1 TAGRVAAT
9 RTPGRAITP
18 ARRRGPTA
26 DKAAAKGKV
35 ATATHSVLLARPL
48 SSGRCRGRRKLCGE
62 TGLFARQVCYVVVVV
77 RRSTGGANH
86 ASLHLCHLRNS
97 VFRKR
102 RTARSLYDLRR

>member
-1 TAGRVAAT
+1 RALDRGTTPACRRGPTAAKGMAATRTQGRATTPAHRRDRTAGRVAAT

-48 SSGRCRGRRKLCGE
+48 SSGRCRGRRKLYGE
-62 TGLFARQVCYVVVVV
+62 TGLFARQLCYV
-77 RRSTGGANH
+77 
-86 ASLHLCHLRNS
+86 
-97 VFRKR
+97 
-102 RTARSLYDLRR
+102 